1 MKNMKDIDYIPQEDE
16 MEALHRKI
24 MESRGSEKDSL
35 RHANEELMTH
45 FIYNSINLAGD
56 RVSRIGTLR
65 TLKEA
70 DGNQEPNL
78 KSASEILGLRDAYQY
93 MLQIADEREIK
104 PQYITEM
111 HRLYYRRMDESTA
124 GQCRPDTERRNYE
137 AELIEYL
144 QWLNANKDTDCFH
157 TAATAYRRYIYM
169 HPFKGGNGHLA
180 RMILALVM
188 RKYNYPAIVMPNKW
202 KSEYESLIKNY
213 DEDIFADFLRKC
225 CLASL
230 NLAAA
235 NLGATY
241 SDRKTRHVRGINPE
255 TEILE
260 YIRQNPGIK
269 SIQMKKN
276 FPKISY
282 TKMTRILRLLREAG
296 KIEFKGATKS
306 GGYYAE

>member
-1 MKNMKDIDYIPQEDE
+1 MKDIDYIPQDDE
-16 MEALHRKI
+16 MEELRKRVL
-24 MESRGSEKDSL
+24 ESRSTERESL
-35 RHANEELMTH
+35 RRANEELMAH
-45 FIYNSINLAGD
+45 FIYNSVNLAGD
-56 RVSRIGTLR
+56 RISRINTMR
-65 TLKEA
+65 TLKSSDDLA
-70 DGNQEPNL
+70 DPAIKVAN
-78 KSASEILGLRDAYQY
+78 EILGLRDAYQY

-111 HRLYYRRMDESTA
+111 HRLYYRRIDNSTA

-137 AELIEYL
+137 AELTEYL

-188 RKYNYPAIVMPNKW
+188 RKYNYPTIVMPNKW

-230 NLAAA
+230 NIAASA
-235 NLGATY
+235 LGTTY
-241 SDRKTRHVRGINPE
+241 SDRKTRHVRGINPDA
-255 TEILE
+255 EILE

-269 SIQMKKN
+269 SIQMKKF

-282 TKMTRILRLLREAG
+282 TKMTRIIRTLREEG
-296 KIEFKGATKS
+296 MIEFKGATKT
-306 GGYYAE
+306 GGYYAEG